1 MIKVLYINHYGV
13 LGGAQRSMLE
23 LITNFPE
30 NAVEPYFVTPG
41 GPLLKYL
48 RKLNSRY
55 RVVPGGLSKFDHTK
69 LGYYRGFRWFIIL
82 RELVYFFPTLYTFF
96 KLEKAAK
103 EMDLVHINEIT
114 LLLPI
119 ILAKKM
125 FKKPV
130 VVHARVVFRNDPKK
144 RRTAF
149 VLNVLNKYADHVI
162 AIDEN
167 VADSLAVRNMSVIHN
182 TFSRNSFFSTGS
194 DSLSEKIG
202 KINRGK
208 LNIGFIG
215 AIHPTKGIFELI
227 EAVRMCRSEKMDVRL
242 LIVGS
247 VEPGKTNA
255 LHSILK
261 KFRIAKNG
269 NVELYSFIRKH
280 ELEEYIYPLGRTSQ
294 TDEFYR
300 FIDLICY
307 PSFSD
312 ALGRSIFEAG
322 FFHKPSIVSI
332 DRVFPDT
339 FIEGKTG
346 LRAEAGN
353 PSSIYNAIRM
363 LYDRPEWIKE
373 MSEHAYNLSMK
384 NFNGKP
390 NADKVLRIYKS
401 LTGASF
407 TKQSYAHPRA

>member
-23 LITNFPE
+23 MVTNFPE
-30 NAVEPYFVTPG
+30 NTVEPYFVTPG

-48 RKLNSRY
+48 KKLNAHY
-55 RVVPGGLSKFDHTK
+55 RAVPGGISKFDHTK

-82 RELVYFFPTLYTFF
+82 RELAYLFPTLYAFL
-96 KLEKAAK
+96 KLKKIAR
-103 EMDLVHINEIT
+103 EMDLIHINEIT
-114 LLLPI
+114 LLLPV

-144 RRTAF
+144 KRTAF
-149 VLNVLNKYADHVI
+149 VLNILNKYADHVI

-167 VADSLAVRNMSVIHN
+167 VADSLAVQKMTVIHN
-182 TFSRNSFFSTGS
+182 SFSHNSRFSRGS

-227 EAVRMCRSEKMDVRL
+227 EAIKICKDEKMDVRL

-247 VEPGKTNA
+247 VQPGKTNV

-261 KFRIAKNG
+261 KFGIAKDG
-269 NVELYSFIRKH
+269 NVELYSFIEKH
-280 ELEEYIYPLGRTSQ
+280 QLEEYIYPLGRTSQ

-300 FIDLICY
+300 FIDVICY

-312 ALGRSIFEAG
+312 ALGRSVFEAG
-322 FFHKPSIVSI
+322 FFHRPCIVAI

-346 LRAEAGN
+346 LRVEAGN
-353 PSSIYNAIRM
+353 PSSIFKAIRTV
-363 LYDRPEWIKE
+363 YDNPEQMRE
-373 MSEHAYNLSMK
+373 MAEHAYNLSIQ
-384 NFNGKP
+384 NFESKS
-390 NADKVLRIYKS
+390 NADKVLEIYKS
-401 LTGASF
+401 LTGTFSI
-407 TKQSYAHPRA
+407 KQSYAHPRA